1 MGVVILGVR
10 FQREAN
16 RTQHDQ
22 GELIQQ
28 TPAALLRVF
37 IFSLP
42 RVDGRNAAVLES
54 DGTKQ
59 RADGALSR
67 GSEGVRS
74 T

>member
-16 RTQHDQ
+16 CTQHDR

-37 IFSLP
+37 FPP
-42 RVDGRNAAVLES
+42 RADGRNVAVLES

-67 GSEGVRS
+67 ESEGVRS